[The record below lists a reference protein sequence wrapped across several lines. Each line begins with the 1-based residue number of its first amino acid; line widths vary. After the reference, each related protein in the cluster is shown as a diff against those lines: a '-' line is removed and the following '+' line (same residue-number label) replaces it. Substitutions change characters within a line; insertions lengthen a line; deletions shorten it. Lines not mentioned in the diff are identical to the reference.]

1 MLFNMLLLRND
12 AFVGRTYLAAIDH
25 NSHTFRK
32 AAFTK
37 DGKPKMSKVFSKRSN
52 NWRVTTVRE
61 SKSYEFWPTIA
72 IRILKR
78 RIDDEES
85 VLRRVERPMDHPKNL
100 AESIAMKPIPKTS
113 DLVAQSLS
121 MFNSG
126 TLTSSHQQAADETAP
141 QQSTDTE
148 QIQ

>member
-1 MLFNMLLLRND
+1 MLSNMLLLRSD

-37 DGKPKMSKVFSKRSN
+37 DGKPKKSKVFSKRSN

-61 SKSYEFWPTIA
+61 SKTYDFWPTIA
-72 IRILKR
+72 TRISKK

-85 VLRRVERPMDHPKNL
+85 VLRRVKRSIDHPKNI
-100 AESIAMKPIPKTS
+100 AQSIAMKPIPKTS

-121 MFNSG
+121 RFNSR
-126 TLTSSHQQAADETAP
+126 TVISSHEQDADEP
-141 QQSTDTE
+141 SIDTDQT
-148 QIQ
+148 

>member
-1 MLFNMLLLRND
+1 MLLLRND
-12 AFVGRTYLAAIDH
+12 AFVGRNYLAAIDH

-37 DGKPKMSKVFSKRSN
+37 DGKRKMSKVFSKRSN

-61 SKSYEFWPTIA
+61 PKSYDFWPTIA

-85 VLRRVERPMDHPKNL
+85 VIRRVERPMEHPKN

-121 MFNSG
+121 RFSSG
-126 TLTSSHQQAADETAP
+126 TVISSHQQAADETAP
-141 QQSTDTE
+141 QLSTDTE
-148 QIQ
+148 QI